1 MIDRLLFPK
10 DGFCYVCSDE
20 SNNLTHSLCMECRSR
35 IEEIHKEF
43 RLDSPYIDRC
53 YSSLFYNNFTKD
65 SIHRFKFEDRSYLYR
80 TFHSYML
87 KTMEM
92 NKIKDF
98 DIIIPVPV
106 HWRKEAIRG
115 YNQAYL
121 LAKPL
126 AMKLD
131 KPILRD
137 CLVKSKWT
145 REQNTLSAY
154 ERKRNLLDSFKVR
167 RRERIQGMRILLID
181 DIFTTGSTLKVC
193 SETLMK
199 AGAES
204 VFALTLTSTKM

>member
-1 MIDRLLFPK
+1 
-10 DGFCYVCSDE
+10 
-20 SNNLTHSLCMECRSR
+20 MECRSR